1 MSNKL
6 TLNITKTEFMLITT
20 RQKLSFIESNISIN
34 IEGRPTSQ
42 VNSAKT
48 LGLYV
53 QKNLS
58 WSKNIDQIYKKASA
72 LGLLRPVRDLVDTEA
87 LITNIYKAL
96 VLPHLD
102 YACVV
107 WDGLDKGLST
117 KLQKIQNRAARILR
131 IIL

>member
-1 MSNKL
+1 
-6 TLNITKTEFMLITT
+6 MLITT

-58 WSKNIDQIYKKASA
+58 WSKNIDHIYKKASSA

-117 KLQKIQNRAARILR
+117 KLQKIQNRTARILR

>member
-1 MSNKL
+1 
-6 TLNITKTEFMLITT
+6 MLITT

-53 QKNLS
+53 QNFLS
-58 WSKNIDQIYKKASA
+58 WSKNIDHIYKKASSA